1 MQHPIRFPWLAL
13 CLLAAAPS
21 AGLADRSPAETPLTD
36 HWVAWQGEL
45 SAPIDWGYSFGLR
58 SRDMRAVDHERRRLL
73 AEIELIAQTMDIA
86 GRPHVA
92 HALDNWSR
100 TVESMEPTPHARSAE
115 RLDLPWLLANLRHAP
130 TATDL
135 EHIGYCDPPDWV
147 ELWSM
152 DGAQRHEWDPGMT
165 LQDLLSRPPRA
176 AVRGSDTAAVVTPL
190 GEVHVF
196 GVAAWNREDSTI
208 APGTRVMAH
217 LNIRDLG
224 GTLEG
229 DLLNHRL
236 PRFLAT
242 RLPGDNCT
250 LRTLP

>member
-1 MQHPIRFPWLAL
+1 MQKPLRLFWPVL
-13 CLLAAAPS
+13 CGLVLIPAAGQADTAP
-21 AGLADRSPAETPLTD
+21 AGTPLPD
-36 HWVAWQGEL
+36 HWVAWQGER
-45 SAPIDWGYSFGLR
+45 SEPIDWAYSFGLR
-58 SRDMRAVDHERRRLL
+58 SRDKRSVDHERKRLL
-73 AEIELIAQTMDIA
+73 AEIELIGQTMDIA
-86 GRPHVA
+86 GRPQTA
-92 HALDNWSR
+92 RALNDWSR
-100 TVESMEPTPHARSAE
+100 TVESMEPAPRARSAE

-130 TATDL
+130 ATADL
-135 EHIGYCDPPDWV
+135 AHIGYCKPPDWV

-152 DGAQRHEWDPGMT
+152 EGVQRYEWRPGMT
-165 LQDLLSRPPRA
+165 LQDLLGQPSRT

-196 GVAAWNREDSTI
+196 GIAPWNREDSVI

-229 DLLNHRL
+229 DLLNQRL

-242 RLPGDNCT
+242 RLPGDDCT